1 MKSYDI
7 VVLGSGP
14 GGYVAAI
21 KGAQLGK
28 KVAIIEKEFIGGVC
42 LNWGCIP
49 TKTLLKNTK
58 VYKYVQHALDYGV
71 VVDGKVSVDWSKML
85 ARKNKVVKQ
94 LTGGVSGLLKKNN
107 VDVYMG
113 VGKVLSKN
121 KVEVNGETLE
131 TKNLILATG
140 ASPLTPPI
148 PGLKEGLQ
156 SGFVKTSK
164 EMLDTESIPEELVII
179 GGGVIG
185 VEFATIFSSMSKK
198 VTIIEKLDGIL
209 PTVYDDIRSKY
220 TPILAKD
227 GIEIL
232 TSAEVK
238 TIGKDSVTYLKDG
251 KETTIKASVVLLSI
265 GMKPNSEGLEVLNL
279 KLDRAS
285 VVTNEK
291 LETSVPGVYAIGDL
305 NGKYMLAHVAS
316 TEGLVAVEN
325 ICGHH
330 TKMDYTQIP
339 SAIYGSPEIGMIGLT
354 EKEAKAQGK
363 DYKVST
369 FPVAANGRSLGENE
383 PNGFIKIIF
392 DKKYGEVLGAHLLAY
407 NASELLG
414 EIGVTMKLEGT
425 AEEIAQTIHAHPTLS
440 EIILEAAHGFD
451 GKPIHI

>member
-21 KGAQLGK
+21 KAAQLGK
-28 KVAIIEKEFIGGVC
+28 KVAIIEKESLGGVC

-49 TKTLLKNTK
+49 TKTLLKNAK
-58 VYKYVQHALDYGV
+58 VFKYVQHALDYGV
-71 VVDGKVSVDWSKML
+71 VVDGKVSVDWAKML

-94 LTGGVSGLLKKNN
+94 LTGGVAGLLKKNK

-121 KVEVNGETLE
+121 KLEVNGETLE

-156 SGFVKTSK
+156 NGFVKTSK

-185 VEFATIFSSMSKK
+185 VEFATIFSAMSKK

-209 PTVYDDIRSKY
+209 PTVDDDVRDKY
-220 TPILAKD
+220 AQILSKD
-227 GIEIL
+227 GIQLL

-238 TIGKDSVTYLKDG
+238 TIGKDSVTYQKDG
-251 KETTIKASVVLLSI
+251 KETTIKASTVLLSI
-265 GMKPNSEGLEVLNL
+265 GMKPNSEELEVLNL
-279 KLDRAS
+279 KMDRAS

-291 LETSVPGVYAIGDL
+291 LETSVSGVYAIGDL

-325 ICGHH
+325 ICGHK
-330 TKMDYTQIP
+330 TTMDYTQIP

-354 EKEAKAQGK
+354 EKEAKTQGK

-369 FPVAANGRSLGENE
+369 FPLAANGRSLGENE

-392 DKKYGEVLGAHLLAY
+392 DKKYGEVLGAHMLAY

-440 EIILEAAHGFD
+440 EIILEASHGYD
-451 GKPIHI
+451 GKPIHM

>member
-1 MKSYDI
+1 
-7 VVLGSGP
+7 
-14 GGYVAAI
+14 
-21 KGAQLGK
+21 
-28 KVAIIEKEFIGGVC
+28 
-42 LNWGCIP
+42 
-49 TKTLLKNTK
+49 
-58 VYKYVQHALDYGV
+58 
-71 VVDGKVSVDWSKML
+71 
-85 ARKNKVVKQ
+85 
-94 LTGGVSGLLKKNN
+94 
-107 VDVYMG
+107 
-113 VGKVLSKN
+113 
-121 KVEVNGETLE
+121 
-131 TKNLILATG
+131 
-140 ASPLTPPI
+140 
-148 PGLKEGLQ
+148 
-156 SGFVKTSK
+156 
-164 EMLDTESIPEELVII
+164 
-179 GGGVIG
+179 
-185 VEFATIFSSMSKK
+185 MSKK

-209 PTVYDDIRSKY
+209 PTVDDDIRSKY

-265 GMKPNSEGLEVLNL
+265 GMKANSEGLEVLNL

-325 ICGHH
+325 ICGHK
-330 TKMDYTQIP
+330 TTMDYTQIP

-369 FPVAANGRSLGENE
+369 FPLAANGRSLGENE

-440 EIILEAAHGFD
+440 EIILEAAHGYD